1 MAGLPLVPLIG
12 LGLLFFATPLIVL
25 VLILVLL
32 TLRTR
37 VRRLEARLAGIEQR
51 LGDPA
56 ASPASAPAPA
66 SPHSPAPA
74 PVPDAELDLF
84 GSVPPVATPAPPAT
98 SETAAT
104 LTARDAVDVDRPTR
118 VPSAPLESPARAAPG
133 DAGSWEGRVGGTWLS
148 R

>member
-51 LGDPA
+51 LLDPA
-56 ASPASAPAPA
+56 SSPASAPAPE
-66 SPHSPAPA
+66 SPRSRAPE
-74 PVPDAELDLF
+74 PVPAAELELF
-84 GSVPPVATPAPPAT
+84 GSAPPVAVPVPPAT
-98 SETAAT
+98 SETAAP
-104 LTARDAVDVDRPTR
+104 LTARDAVD
-118 VPSAPLESPARAAPG
+118 A
-133 DAGSWEGRVGGTWLS
+133 
-148 R
+148 